1 VVRETLVIGMSKV
14 TMTKTE
20 RRVMVTAENVLAKM
34 IPGNRDSLRDI
45 AQRVSD
51 DIADVRIVLAECV
64 ARRVLR
70 MEGSVAIRRCAMMC
84 GTTCR
89 VRATNANADHVVRP

>member
-1 VVRETLVIGMSKV
+1 MVRETLVIGMSKV

-20 RRVMVTAENVLAKM
+20 RRVTVTVENVLAKM

-51 DIADVRIVLAECV
+51 GIANVRTVLAECV

-70 MEGSVAIRRCAMMC
+70 MEGSVAIR
-84 GTTCR
+84 
-89 VRATNANADHVVRP
+89 